1 MQLREINLKNM
12 SFQHPFQ
19 HLFEIFGKQPETIV
33 ESVNR
38 EARDTMKSALNKQLE
53 SAGYCILLKAPR
65 AGHGKTHLLNC
76 VKHEFAGT
84 HEFIPLRA
92 VAGSRIDMSTA
103 LDDILCV
110 LLRALPNQEGL
121 THLDL
126 FVRKLF
132 AESLKPLVMNGE
144 VPSRDPEAA
153 IQALEN
159 RPTET
164 LDFLNPSAV
173 TALWAKENFELLA
186 PRISL
191 EISQRTGLSL
201 RDVSFWVG
209 TFFRF
214 AATSVENPG
223 RVRAL
228 SVQVLHEAGAESY
241 AHERLVALL
250 GLLTTMQRVVIVADE
265 VEGFSLD
272 EAAALRFASFII
284 SLRHAVERVDFIL
297 SVNQDI
303 WEKAFLPRLS
313 DGLADRL
320 TEITVCLE
328 PLDQAGKLA
337 ILESRS
343 AGYGQKMID
352 YLGEGAVATHA
363 RGVIRQAAEL
373 WNHDFTTSP
382 TQPIF
387 FDENTSTMS
396 ADAVDFPTT
405 FFPEVAIAAYESY
418 ARNQDHIAA
427 MPEQAL
433 SEQIMGSS
441 NDSWDQNVNENPFVM
456 DQFEAVL
463 PPSHDDLDLSSERSS
478 DRVVDL
484 LQQFR
489 ERYGRA

>member
-1 MQLREINLKNM
+1 M
-12 SFQHPFQ
+12 SFKHPFQ
-19 HLFEIFGKQPETIV
+19 HLFEVFGKKPETMV

-38 EARDTMKSALNKQLE
+38 VARDQMKSLLNKQLE

-76 VKHEFAGT
+76 VKHEFADT
-84 HEFIPLRA
+84 HEFIPLQA

-103 LDDILCV
+103 LDDMLRV

-126 FVRKLF
+126 IVRKLF

-144 VPSRDPEAA
+144 VPSQDPEAA

-159 RPTET
+159 RPIET
-164 LDFLNPSAV
+164 LDFHNSSAI
-173 TALWAKENFELLA
+173 TALWAKENMELLA

-201 RDVSFWVG
+201 RDVSFWVSAL
-209 TFFRF
+209 FRF
-214 AATSVENPG
+214 AATSADNPG
-223 RVRAL
+223 RARAL
-228 SVQVLHEAGAESY
+228 FVRVLHEAEAESY
-241 AHERLVALL
+241 AHERLIALL
-250 GLLTTMQRVVIVADE
+250 GLLTTQQRVVIVADE

-272 EAAALRFASFII
+272 EAAALRFSTFII
-284 SLRHAVERVDFIL
+284 SLRQAVERADFVL
-297 SVNQDI
+297 SLNQDI

-328 PLDQAGKLA
+328 PLDLAGKLA

-343 AGYGQKMID
+343 PGYGRKVID
-352 YLGEGAVATHA
+352 LLGDGAVATHA

-373 WNHDFTTSP
+373 WNQDLKPSP
-382 TQPIF
+382 TQPILF
-387 FDENTSTMS
+387 KESRNAIPREAMNI
-396 ADAVDFPTT
+396 PMT
-405 FFPEVAIAAYESY
+405 FFPEVAIAAYESLS
-418 ARNQDHIAA
+418 RNQGGIAK
-427 MPEQAL
+427 MPEEVW
-433 SEQIMGSS
+433 SEPIWASPIESVVQDI
-441 NDSWDQNVNENPFVM
+441 NEDPFVIDGLEATFTPSPD
-456 DQFEAVL
+456 DQ
-463 PPSHDDLDLSSERSS
+463 HQRNERSS
-478 DRVVDL
+478 DRVLDM